1 MREASSKTVEPYSA
15 NSGNNV
21 TYYESQVREL
31 YGNNNAYQPPIY
43 TSNVQN
49 STTYYQRPESSNTI
63 QYTTKAL
70 RPGSSQ

>member
-1 MREASSKTVEPYSA
+1 MREALIKTIEPYSGS
-15 NSGNNV
+15 SGNNV

-31 YGNNNAYQPPIY
+31 YGNNNAYQSPVY
-43 TSNVQN
+43 ASNVQN
-49 STTYYQRPESSNTI
+49 STTYYQRPEGGNTI